1 MKRQLIFSLFILLG
15 LLFSPSSLLAD
26 GPSASNVLV
35 ITAESGPQALLEA
48 VEQANSSDTIDTIEV
63 HGGVYNGRLE
73 IHRPLTL
80 IGHDWPVIDGGG
92 EGNVIRIAEAAP
104 GTTITG
110 MVIRNSGYQI
120 NHDNSGIVSQ
130 AANISIIGNRLED
143 TLFGINLRFG
153 TGSVIQGNVIE
164 SKDLPLP
171 RRGDAIRIW
180 RSHDLL
186 VADNVISDG
195 RDVIF
200 WHSERLVIRGN
211 EVSNGRYGLHVMY
224 CNDALVENN
233 LLTNN
238 AVGIYLM
245 HSTGFTM
252 RHNTAAYNRG
262 PSGYGLGLK
271 DMDEVL
277 IIDNLFLDNRIGAH
291 INNSPSR
298 TDVTNRFE
306 GNVFGYNEI
315 GLDLMPSIHHT
326 EFLRN
331 SFIDNQ
337 EQVAIGGGRVK
348 ENYWTVDDIGNYWS
362 DYAGFD
368 AAGDGRGDIPYQA
381 SRLFENMV
389 DGTPALRLF
398 LYSPVVNAVDFASV
412 AFPIF
417 QPQPKLVDE
426 QPLMAPVIPTEAPA
440 LTIANPQNWWGM
452 MGLLLLSTVGLIVIA
467 LSRRAYCVVRKGVS
481 TMLRTTN
488 YALGPAKTTENQS
501 EDTMIEVT
509 NLTKRFGRLTAVN
522 NLSFTVSPGEAVALW
537 GANGAGKST
546 ALHCLLD
553 LTQYEGTIT
562 VSGLNARKQGKQAR
576 AQVGFVPQMLN
587 FHDDLTILE
596 TLDLYAQLK
605 RVNPTNEQT
614 AESAKD
620 TEMAKATEKN
630 SVFSVRSAVK
640 SLFFSEPD
648 TDDGQFAALL
658 EKVDLTAHAQ
668 KRVGE
673 LSGGLK
679 QRLALA
685 LALLSDPP
693 ILLLD
698 EPTAS
703 LDVGA
708 RTEFLTLL
716 HSLKQ
721 AGKTLLFSS
730 HHLDAVAS
738 LADRVLV
745 LEGGILVASGP
756 PAEMRS
762 AWGLGQR
769 NGQGVYTNGQY
780 TAVPQNLVRE
790 T

>member
-1 MKRQLIFSLFILLG
+1 MKRFLFFSLLILLG
-15 LLFSPSSLLAD
+15 LLFSPAALLADGPSAD

-35 ITAESGPQALLEA
+35 ITAESGPQALIEA
-48 VEQANSSDTIDTIEV
+48 VEQANSSDAIDTIEV
-63 HGGVYNGRLE
+63 HGGVYDGRLE

-80 IGHDWPVIDGGG
+80 IGHDWPVVDGGG
-92 EGNVIRIAEAAP
+92 VGNVIRIAEAAP

-110 MVIRNSGYQI
+110 LVIRNSGYQI

-130 AANISIIGNRLED
+130 AANISIVGNRLED

-153 TGSVIQGNVIE
+153 TGSEIRDNVIN

-180 RSHDLL
+180 RSNDLV
-186 VADNVISDG
+186 VADNVITDG

-200 WHSERLVIRGN
+200 WHSQRLVIRGN
-211 EVSNGRYGLHVMY
+211 EVSNGRYGLHIMY

-238 AVGIYLM
+238 AVGVYLM
-245 HSTGFTM
+245 HSTGLTL

-271 DMDEVL
+271 DMDEIL
-277 IIDNLFLDNRIGAH
+277 ITENLFLDNRIGAH

-298 TDVTNRFE
+298 VGVTNRFE

-315 GLDLMPSIHHT
+315 GLDMMPSIHHT
-326 EFLRN
+326 AFVAN
-331 SFIDNQ
+331 SFLENQ
-337 EQVAIGGGRVK
+337 EQVAIGGGRMQ
-348 ENYWTVDDIGNYWS
+348 ENYWSVDDTGNYWS
-362 DYAGFD
+362 DYAGYD
-368 AAGDGRGDIPYQA
+368 ANGDGRGDIPYQA

-398 LYSPVVNAVDFASV
+398 LYSPVVNAVDFAAV

-426 QPLMAPVIPTEAPA
+426 QPLMSPIVPTEAPA
-440 LTIANPQNWWGM
+440 LTVANPQNWWGA
-452 MGLLLLSTVGLIVIA
+452 MGLLLLSTVGLVVIA
-467 LSRRAYCVVRKGVS
+467 LSRSAYCVLRRGVS

-488 YALGPAKTTENQS
+488 YALRPAKTTKNQS

-562 VSGLNARKQGKQAR
+562 VNGLDARRQGKQVR
-576 AQVGFVPQMLN
+576 AQVGFVPQSLN
-587 FHDDLTILE
+587 FHDDLTIME

-605 RVNPTNEQT
+605 RV
-614 AESAKD
+614 ES
-620 TEMAKATEKN
+620 
-630 SVFSVRSAVK
+630 
-640 SLFFSEPD
+640 
-648 TDDGQFAALL
+648 DDEFAALL
-658 EKVDLTAHAQ
+658 EKVDLTAHAH
-668 KRVGE
+668 KRVDE

-685 LALLSDPP
+685 LALLADPP

-708 RTEFLTLL
+708 RSEFLTLL
-716 HSLKQ
+716 RSLKQ

-730 HHLDAVAS
+730 HHLDAVTGI
-738 LADRVLV
+738 ADRVLV
-745 LEGGILVASGP
+745 MEGGILVAAGP
-756 PAEMRS
+756 PADMES
-762 AWGLGQR
+762 AWGIGQR
-769 NGQGVYTNGQY
+769 NGQQVYTNGQHA
-780 TAVPQNLVRE
+780 AVAEKVMSNA
-790 T
+790 

>member
-1 MKRQLIFSLFILLG
+1 MKRYLVFSLFILLG
-15 LLFSPSSLLAD
+15 LLFSPVSLLAARPAAD
-26 GPSASNVLV
+26 GPAAPNVLV
-35 ITAESGPQALLEA
+35 ITAESGPQALIEA
-48 VEQANSSDTIDTIEV
+48 VEQANSSNTIDTIEV
-63 HGGVYNGRLE
+63 YGGVYDGRLE

-92 EGNVIRIAEAAP
+92 VGNVVRIAEAAP

-110 MVIRNSGYQI
+110 MVIRNSGHQI

-130 AANISIIGNRLED
+130 AANISLIGNRLED

-153 TGSVIQGNVIE
+153 TGSEIRDNVIE
-164 SKDLPLP
+164 SKDLPLA

-180 RSHDLL
+180 RSNDLV
-186 VADNVISDG
+186 VADNIITDG

-211 EVSNGRYGLHVMY
+211 EVSNGRYGLHIMY

-238 AVGIYLM
+238 AVGVYLM
-245 HSTGFTM
+245 HSTGLTL

-271 DMDEVL
+271 DMDEIL
-277 IIDNLFLDNRIGAH
+277 ITENLFLDNRIGAH

-298 TDVTNRFE
+298 VGVTNRFE

-315 GLDLMPSIHHT
+315 GLDMMPSIHHT

-331 SFIDNQ
+331 SFVENQ
-337 EQVAIGGGRVK
+337 EQVAIGGGRMK
-348 ENYWTVDDIGNYWS
+348 ENYWTVGNVGNYWS

-381 SRLFENMV
+381 NRLFENMT
-389 DGTPALRLF
+389 DTTPALRLF
-398 LYSPVVNAVDFASV
+398 LHSPVVNAVDFAGV
-412 AFPIF
+412 AFPLF
-417 QPQPKLVDE
+417 QPQSKLVDE
-426 QPLMAPVIPTEAPA
+426 QPLMSPIVPTEAPA
-440 LTIANPQNWWGM
+440 LTVANPQNWWGA
-452 MGLLLLSTVGLIVIA
+452 MGLLLLVTGGLVVTA
-467 LSRRAYCVVRKGVS
+467 LAGLGPIRSAYCVVRSTVS
-481 TMLRTTN
+481 GLLRTTN
-488 YALGPAKTTENQS
+488 YALRSNQTANTMC
-501 EDTMIEVT
+501 EDAMIEIA
-509 NLTKRFGRLTAVN
+509 NLTKRYGRFTAVN
-522 NLSFTVSPGEAVALW
+522 NLSFTVAPGEAVALW

-553 LTQYEGTIT
+553 LTHYEGTIT
-562 VSGLNARKQGKQAR
+562 VNGLDARKQGKQVR

-605 RVNPTNEQT
+605 RV
-614 AESAKD
+614 ES
-620 TEMAKATEKN
+620 
-630 SVFSVRSAVK
+630 
-640 SLFFSEPD
+640 
-648 TDDGQFAALL
+648 DDKFAALL
-658 EKVDLTAHAQ
+658 EKVDLTAHAH
-668 KRVGE
+668 KRVDE

-685 LALLSDPP
+685 LALLADPP

-708 RTEFLTLL
+708 RAEFLTLL
-716 HSLKQ
+716 RSLKQ

-730 HHLDAVAS
+730 HHLDAVTGI
-738 LADRVLV
+738 ADRILV
-745 LEGGILVASGP
+745 MEGGTLVAAGP
-756 PAEMRS
+756 PAEMQS

-769 NGQGVYTNGQY
+769 NGQQGYTNGQHKDL
-780 TAVPQNLVRE
+780 QLEIVRSA
-790 T
+790 

>member
-1 MKRQLIFSLFILLG
+1 MKRYLIFSLFILLG
-15 LLFSPSSLLAD
+15 LLFSPAVLLAD
-26 GPSASNVLV
+26 GPTASNVLV
-35 ITAESGPQALLEA
+35 ITAESGPQALIEA
-48 VEQANSSDTIDTIEV
+48 VEQANNSDIIDTIEV
-63 HGGVYNGRLE
+63 HGGVYDGRLE

-80 IGHDWPVIDGGG
+80 IGHDWPVVDGGG
-92 EGNVIRIAEAAP
+92 VGNVIRIAEAAP

-153 TGSVIQGNVIE
+153 TGSVIQDNVIK

-180 RSHDLL
+180 RSNDLV
-186 VADNVISDG
+186 VADNIITDG

-200 WHSERLVIRGN
+200 WHSQRLVIRGN
-211 EVSNGRYGLHVMY
+211 EVSNGRYGLHIMY

-238 AVGIYLM
+238 AVGVYLM
-245 HSTGFTM
+245 HSTGLTL

-271 DMDEVL
+271 DMDEIL
-277 IIDNLFLDNRIGAH
+277 ITENLFLDNRIGAH

-298 TDVTNRFE
+298 VGVTNRFE

-315 GLDLMPSIHHT
+315 GLDMMPSIHHT
-326 EFLRN
+326 AFVAN
-331 SFIDNQ
+331 SFLENQ
-337 EQVAIGGGRVK
+337 EQVAIGGGRMQ
-348 ENYWTVDDIGNYWS
+348 ENYWSVDDTGNYWS
-362 DYAGFD
+362 DYAGYD
-368 AAGDGRGDIPYQA
+368 ASGDGRGDIPYQA

-398 LYSPVVNAVDFASV
+398 LYSPVVNAVDFAAV

-426 QPLMAPVIPTEAPA
+426 QPLMAPIVPTEAPA
-440 LTIANPQNWWGM
+440 LTVANPQNWWGA
-452 MGLLLLSTVGLIVIA
+452 MGLLLFLTMGLVVTA
-467 LSRRAYCVVRKGVS
+467 LAGFPLGRIKKAVTRR
-481 TMLRTTN
+481 
-488 YALGPAKTTENQS
+488 YAENTQRFTEKS
-501 EDTMIEVT
+501 GEKKVDTMIEVT

-522 NLSFTVSPGEAVALW
+522 NLNFTVSPGEAVALW

-546 ALHCLLD
+546 VLHCLLD
-553 LTQYEGTIT
+553 LTQYEGSIT
-562 VSGLNARKQGKQAR
+562 VNGLDARRQGKQVR
-576 AQVGFVPQMLN
+576 AQIGFVPQSLN
-587 FHDDLTILE
+587 FHDDLTIMQ

-605 RVNPTNEQT
+605 RV
-614 AESAKD
+614 ES
-620 TEMAKATEKN
+620 
-630 SVFSVRSAVK
+630 
-640 SLFFSEPD
+640 
-648 TDDGQFAALL
+648 DDEFAALL
-658 EKVDLTAHAQ
+658 EQVDLTAHAH
-668 KRVGE
+668 KRVNE

-685 LALLSDPP
+685 LALLADPP

-708 RTEFLTLL
+708 RAEFLTLL
-716 HSLKQ
+716 RSLKQ

-730 HHLDAVAS
+730 HHLDAVTGI
-738 LADRVLV
+738 ADRVLV
-745 LEGGILVASGP
+745 MEGGLLVAAGP
-756 PAEMRS
+756 PAEMES
-762 AWGLGQR
+762 AWGIGQR
-769 NGQGVYTNGQY
+769 NGQQVYVNGNGQH
-780 TAVPQNLVRE
+780 TAVPQEVRPVH
-790 T
+790 